1 MPRLM
6 NVCLVNFF
14 ALAKL
19 HTKIVCRENFANFL
33 LLENGPEY
41 AHTLRR
47 ARAHTQDEGKKW
59 TRKFCP
65 HKMCE
70 FEYHFQQFY

>member
-19 HTKIVCRENFANFL
+19 HTQILYTENFANFL
-33 LLENGPEY
+33 LLENGPEC
-41 AHTLRR
+41 AHTHT
-47 ARAHTQDEGKKW
+47 HTQDEHTQKIDA
-59 TRKFCP
+59 
-65 HKMCE
+65 
-70 FEYHFQQFY
+70 